1 MSTLPIETARL
12 SLRLFSDADLPVL
25 VAILGDPEVM
35 KLALYERPLTPAE
48 VRDFIDAEFAK
59 SSEEIARLAVL
70 SRNPEGDVIGFAGLI
85 PCPYLPGE
93 LEFGFVIARQEQG
106 KGYAKEIG
114 LKLIEIGFGVLA
126 RERLY
131 ALCDPRNAPSRDV
144 LSRKLQMHFVKEI
157 STADRGL
164 RMVFEITRPARAVP
178 R

>member
-1 MSTLPIETARL
+1 MSILPIETARL
-12 SLRLFSDADLPVL
+12 ALRLFSDADLPVL

-70 SRNPEGDVIGFAGLI
+70 SRKPEGVVIGFAGLL

-93 LEFGFVIARQEQG
+93 LEFGFVLARQEQG

-114 LKLIEIGFGVLA
+114 LRLIEIGFGVLN

-131 ALCDPRNAPSRDV
+131 ALCDPRNA
-144 LSRKLQMHFVKEI
+144 LSRNVLEKLGMSHVDEI
-157 STADRGL
+157 ATSDRGP
-164 RMVFEITRPARAVP
+164 RMVFEITRAAS
-178 R
+178 

>member
-1 MSTLPIETARL
+1 MSVLPIETARL
-12 SLRLFSDADLPVL
+12 SLRLFSEADLPVL
-25 VAILGDPEVM
+25 ISILGDSEVM

-59 SSEEIARLAVL
+59 SNDEIARLAVL
-70 SRNPEGDVIGFAGLI
+70 CRKPEGDVIGFAGLL

-93 LEFGFVIARQEQG
+93 LEFGFVLARQEQG
-106 KGYAKEIG
+106 KGYAKEIA
-114 LKLIEIGFGVLA
+114 LKLIEIGFGVLD

-157 STADRGL
+157 STADRGP
-164 RMVFEITRPARAVP
+164 RMIFEIARPAGSAP